1 MGYRLPVFDIR
12 VEAQKESA
20 YSQLSQ
26 NELAL
31 QFYGNGMFNPQYA
44 DQALV
49 ALDMMEFTGKQQVV
63 QKVQRNGGM
72 YQQMLLMQQQM
83 LQMAETIDSLTGGQ
97 TRMAEEMAK
106 GINRGI
112 QEGQARTQG
121 GETKT
126 AGGEN
131 AVMTNARQRASQT
144 ATPR

>member
-1 MGYRLPVFDIR
+1 
-12 VEAQKESA
+12 
-20 YSQLSQ
+20 
-26 NELAL
+26 
-31 QFYGNGMFNPQYA
+31 
-44 DQALV
+44 
-49 ALDMMEFTGKQQVV
+49 
-63 QKVQRNGGM
+63 
-72 YQQMLLMQQQM
+72 MLLMHQHM
-83 LQMAETIDSLTGGQ
+83 RQMAETIDSLTGGQ